1 MSSSILFFHVY
12 FFPFVGPEAQVTCSL
27 PFNKYSFF
35 FIVCVS
41 VGIFRALFLFLFF
54 FFIDRMAWTEC
65 LSWEVRSSE
74 LIR

>member
-12 FFPFVGPEAQVTCSL
+12 LFPFVGPEAQVTCSL

-35 FIVCVS
+35 LSFV
-41 VGIFRALFLFLFF
+41 FLLEYFALPFFFFFF

-65 LSWEVRSSE
+65 LSWAVRSSE
-74 LIR
+74 LSR